1 MAGNLF
7 AAFLYMCESI
17 IPPPDGLGC
26 SINNEPVISPS
37 GLATSPIRL
46 SPSLVL
52 IVIEVRSAGKIVEG
66 LINSGMK
73 KEFTLTP

>member
-1 MAGNLF
+1 
-7 AAFLYMCESI
+7 
-17 IPPPDGLGC
+17 
-26 SINNEPVISPS
+26 
-37 GLATSPIRL
+37 L

-52 IVIEVRSAGKIVEG
+52 IVIGVRTAGKTVEG

>member
-17 IPPPDGLGC
+17 IPPPDGFGC
-26 SINNEPVISPS
+26 SINRELLISPS
-37 GLATSPIRL
+37 GVATSPIKL

-52 IVIEVRSAGKIVEG
+52 IVIGVRTAGKTVEG